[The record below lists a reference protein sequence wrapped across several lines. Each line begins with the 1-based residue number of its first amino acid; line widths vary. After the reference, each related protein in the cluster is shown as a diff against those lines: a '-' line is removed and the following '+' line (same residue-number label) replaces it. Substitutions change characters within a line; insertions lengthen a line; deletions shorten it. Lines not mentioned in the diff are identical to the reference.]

1 MEGPLRRMNKPP
13 RESENNVVRMPAKS
27 RAGRHSVT
35 SFTAAPVDDVFAVGS
50 ADDPRVQEALR
61 LVKAFLAIE
70 DAPARDALI
79 ALAEGLVSKAYRLDA
94 RNL

>member
-1 MEGPLRRMNKPP
+1 MTQSPRKPDH
-13 RESENNVVRMPAKS
+13 NVVQMPATS
-27 RAGRHSVT
+27 RAGRQPVT
-35 SFTAAPVDDVFAVGS
+35 NFAAAPADDVFAVGS

-61 LVKAFLAIE
+61 LVRAFLAIE

-79 ALAEGLVSKAYRLDA
+79 ALAERLVSKAYRLDA

>member
-1 MEGPLRRMNKPP
+1 MTQSPHEPD
-13 RESENNVVRMPAKS
+13 NNVVQMPAKP
-27 RAGRHSVT
+27 RAGRQPMT
-35 SFTAAPVDDVFAVGS
+35 SFVAAPADDVFAVGS

-61 LVKAFLAIE
+61 LVRAFLAIE

-79 ALAEGLVSKAYRLDA
+79 ALAERLVSKAYRLDV